1 MKKLLVVALV
11 FAIVGL
17 AAAVASAQE
26 VKNPTRIVV
35 GVSPDHAQITRYELG
50 WFMAGATEPV
60 QMADIGTGTPV
71 NGEIEKP
78 LPSYPIGVTYT
89 GKVRAWANA
98 NVSAWS
104 VASNEFSRDPLPP
117 VSVRAVK

>member
-1 MKKLLVVALV
+1 MKRLIAVALV
-11 FAIVGL
+11 FGLLGFL
-17 AAAVASAQE
+17 AAAASAQE

-50 WFMAGATEPV
+50 WFLGAATDPV
-60 QMADIGTGTPV
+60 QVADIGTGTPV
-71 NGEIEKP
+71 AGEIEKP